1 MRAVARVLALGLLLS
16 LLVSGCRGTG
26 KAGEFTGEFQ
36 AMSLGD
42 APSILQR
49 HFEQQKAVPG
59 LTVYTQDGQT
69 YLLLRAGRVEE
80 PGMGIQVLAVKPPVK
95 GSRLAQV
102 VAMLQPTPG
111 ETGTYPYVLLVL
123 QGGTDLSYRARL
135 STRSEVPLEL
145 PGIPLVEK

>member
-1 MRAVARVLALGLLLS
+1 MRAVARVLALGLLVS
-16 LLVSGCRGTG
+16 LLVAGCRGTG

-36 AMSLGD
+36 AMTLNE

-59 LTVYTQDGQT
+59 LTVYTLDGRT
-69 YLLLRAGRVEE
+69 FLLLRAGRMEE
-80 PGMGIQVLAVKPPVK
+80 SGLGLQVLAVKPPVK
-95 GSRLAQV
+95 GSRMVQV
-102 VAMLQPTPG
+102 VAMLQPAAG

-123 QGGTDLSYRARL
+123 QGGADLTYKARL